1 MPLPRRDPERV
12 DSCDFYRR
20 GHPAHQGDDEAERGK
35 IPRRGFDEAFLHLH
49 AFIDGDG
56 DRSDGGDAQADDDDF
71 GEAVE
76 RLVAPHQQNQHA
88 GGDDQHRKG
97 VVREGKPR
105 DGDFDDNGGEQRD
118 CAGADGGGE
127 EAHDEEH
134 PEIDAVFFRIA
145 FYQAFA
151 TVEGVVRAEAEERV
165 FEEVGQHDD
174 ERELPAVER
183 PGLGGGDEVRAAD
196 GCGRHEDTRPKRAE
210 AAFPGG
216 CGRGH
221 RDSLLFLVRKERII
235 AAYGATPYINPLDNA
250 IFVVI

>member
-1 MPLPRRDPERV
+1 MR
-12 DSCDFYRR
+12 
-20 GHPAHQGDDEAERGK
+20 
-35 IPRRGFDEAFLHLH
+35 
-49 AFIDGDG
+49 
-56 DRSDGGDAQADDDDF
+56 
-71 GEAVE
+71 
-76 RLVAPHQQNQHA
+76 
-88 GGDDQHRKG
+88 
-97 VVREGKPR
+97 
-105 DGDFDDNGGEQRD
+105 
-118 CAGADGGGE
+118 
-127 EAHDEEH
+127 
-134 PEIDAVFFRIA
+134 
-145 FYQAFA
+145 
-151 TVEGVVRAEAEERV
+151 TEAEERV